1 MERVAGVGLQGE
13 VVSKLV
19 GWTLTILPLGPVAV
33 SAGGEFRGIQPGG
46 VWSRCQHPHQGGQ
59 DCCVDKRGREPSRS
73 HAYWVRESPVCM
85 GSGAGMVGGLACK
98 GDLWNPPY

>member
-1 MERVAGVGLQGE
+1 MWEDYRNKRGGRWLLSLAKQQRHTELDRLWLETVSGGKGAGVGLQRE

-19 GWTLTILPLGPVAV
+19 GWTLTIPPLGPVAM

-59 DCCVDKRGREPSRS
+59 DCCVDK
-73 HAYWVRESPVCM
+73 
-85 GSGAGMVGGLACK
+85 
-98 GDLWNPPY
+98 